1 MKIICMKISLFSK
14 INKKLPKKLATG
26 VFALNFLQYV
36 F

>member
-1 MKIICMKISLFSK
+1 MKISLFSK
-14 INKKLPKKLATG
+14 VNKKSLKKLATG